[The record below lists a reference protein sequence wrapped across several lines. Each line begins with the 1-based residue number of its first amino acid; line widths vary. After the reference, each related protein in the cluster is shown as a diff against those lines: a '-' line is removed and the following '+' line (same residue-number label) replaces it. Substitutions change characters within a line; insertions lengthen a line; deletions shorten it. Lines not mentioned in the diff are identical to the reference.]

1 MRHRHNKQLPVSAPR
16 PEHELHQ
23 RSLVQVAT
31 ATTVSALAAAD
42 ALAAVA
48 SVTAAGLRRLPAF
61 AREQLVRRGRPN
73 ELLGRVLGGL

>member
-48 SVTAAGLRRLPAF
+48 SVTAAGLQVRVQNLQSRDERRL
-61 AREQLVRRGRPN
+61 
-73 ELLGRVLGGL
+73 